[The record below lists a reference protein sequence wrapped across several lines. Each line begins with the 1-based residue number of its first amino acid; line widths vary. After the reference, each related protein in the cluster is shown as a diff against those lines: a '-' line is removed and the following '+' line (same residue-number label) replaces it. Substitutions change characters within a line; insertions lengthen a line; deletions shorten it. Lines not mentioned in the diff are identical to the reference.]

1 MKRTN
6 PTMKERE
13 RQVPSSRAFPSVST
27 GSGSKM
33 FIEFATRSS
42 IRDMLSIRML
52 LFLSSTRG
60 TYSFLPPAFGH
71 YIVLINKF
79 AILKI

>member
-1 MKRTN
+1 
-6 PTMKERE
+6 
-13 RQVPSSRAFPSVST
+13 
-27 GSGSKM
+27 
-33 FIEFATRSS
+33 
-42 IRDMLSIRML
+42 MLSIRML

-71 YIVLINKF
+71 HIVLINKF